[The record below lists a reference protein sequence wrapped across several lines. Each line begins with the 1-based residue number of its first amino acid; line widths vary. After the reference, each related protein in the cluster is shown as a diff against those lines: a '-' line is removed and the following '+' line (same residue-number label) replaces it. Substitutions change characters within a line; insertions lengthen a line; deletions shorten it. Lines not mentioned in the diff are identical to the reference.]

1 MRVCWP
7 DQSLKPTYLR
17 KARLVT
23 VDEWTQPMS
32 TGDSTFD
39 LVVLLEVQYPED
51 TDDLIEKVRM
61 AISDQAETE

>member
-1 MRVCWP
+1 
-7 DQSLKPTYLR
+7 
-17 KARLVT
+17 
-23 VDEWTQPMS
+23 MS